1 MTNKTAALQVER
13 VNVSFGGLRALN
25 DVYLEIA
32 KNEVVGLIG
41 PNGAGKTTLFNA
53 LCGLVTPDSGELH
66 LNGKKHDFPKPFELV
81 DLGIARTLQ
90 GVGLFGDL
98 TVLEN
103 VMIGAQH
110 LAQTGLISAAL
121 GRNRKDE
128 DQIRNKARVALERVY
143 AGGIAHRRADTLA
156 YPDTKRVAIAR
167 ALVSEPKILM
177 LDEPAGGLGAQ
188 DIEWMNSLI
197 KNLSVDMSVLL
208 IEHHMDVVMSVCSR
222 LYVLN
227 FGEVIASG
235 DAETVRLC
243 AAIQQLWL
251 LILGQETTMSLN
263 VSNLTVHHGAICAVN
278 QVSLAVPTGKLAAV
292 IGANGAG
299 KTTLL
304 RALSGLNHPT
314 HGSIMWK
321 GERIVGMKPEALV
334 RRGISHVSEGKS
346 VIPELTVRENLEL
359 GAIWRRN
366 AKESKESID
375 QVVSIFPRLGERL
388 QQRADTLSGG
398 ERQMLAIGRAIMSK
412 PQLLLLDEPSLGLAP
427 LVIEHIFQTIRD
439 LTTSMNLT
447 VLLVEQNAMGAL
459 KIADLGI
466 VLNLG
471 KVVAINHAQAL
482 IDDPAVRA
490 AYLGY

>member
-1 MTNKTAALQVER
+1 
-13 VNVSFGGLRALN
+13 
-25 DVYLEIA
+25 
-32 KNEVVGLIG
+32 
-41 PNGAGKTTLFNA
+41 
-53 LCGLVTPDSGELH
+53 
-66 LNGKKHDFPKPFELV
+66 
-81 DLGIARTLQ
+81 
-90 GVGLFGDL
+90 
-98 TVLEN
+98 
-103 VMIGAQH
+103 
-110 LAQTGLISAAL
+110 
-121 GRNRKDE
+121 
-128 DQIRNKARVALERVY
+128 
-143 AGGIAHRRADTLA
+143 
-156 YPDTKRVAIAR
+156 
-167 ALVSEPKILM
+167 
-177 LDEPAGGLGAQ
+177 
-188 DIEWMNSLI
+188 
-197 KNLSVDMSVLL
+197 
-208 IEHHMDVVMSVCSR
+208 
-222 LYVLN
+222 
-227 FGEVIASG
+227 
-235 DAETVRLC
+235 
-243 AAIQQLWL
+243 
-251 LILGQETTMSLN
+251 MSLN

-278 QVSLAVPTGKLAAV
+278 QVSIAVPTGKLAAI

-314 HGSIMWK
+314 NGSVMWK
-321 GERIVGMKPEALV
+321 GEKIVGLKPEVLV

-375 QVVSIFPRLGERL
+375 QVVSIFPRLGERI

-427 LVIEHIFQTIRD
+427 LVIEQIFQTIRD

-459 KIADLGI
+459 RIADLGI